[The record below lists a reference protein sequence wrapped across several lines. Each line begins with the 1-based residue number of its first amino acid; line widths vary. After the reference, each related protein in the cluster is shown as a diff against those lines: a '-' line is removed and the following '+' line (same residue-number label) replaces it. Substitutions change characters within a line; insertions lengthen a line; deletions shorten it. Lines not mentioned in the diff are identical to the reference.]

1 MIKQQD
7 GSDFKTEGGEV
18 QDRTPD
24 ATLRNRDI
32 HSSRDPELLCPHQG
46 EGTREGLRGV
56 LNEPTAQ

>member
-1 MIKQQD
+1 MISQED

-24 ATLRNRDI
+24 ATLRNGDI

-46 EGTREGLRGV
+46 EGTREGSFK
-56 LNEPTAQ
+56 